1 MSSER
6 IFTILEL
13 YEAGHSVSEIMAQ
26 MGLARNTVK
35 SYLAAA
41 RARRRTQ
48 PESAASVQA
57 DRQQAALLE
66 YQRIQW
72 LQQYHQ
78 LRLQRD
84 RYPAGSEGWF
94 SYQRLLDELATEGK
108 A

>member
-1 MSSER
+1 MSSDR

-13 YEAGHSVSEIMAQ
+13 YEAGHSISDIMTQ
-26 MGLARNTVK
+26 MGLARSTVK

-48 PESAASVQA
+48 PQPIASVQA